1 MTYKKFYTNHDTTKL
16 FCESFGD
23 FTNPCVLL
31 IQGNSAQGL
40 FWRDSFCWTLSNKG
54 FFVLRYDHRDTGLSS
69 KIDFENSPYSLEDLS
84 ADAIMILDYLNIEKA
99 HIIGS
104 SMGGYIAQTIACK
117 YPERA
122 LSITSMMSSVYS
134 LTMDL
139 AFSED
144 LKIDIPFLSD
154 KFLESISSMNPIIG
168 TDESQIDYLLTL
180 WKIYNGNGSS
190 FNVEE
195 YKEIAK
201 KWISKNSINTISSHS
216 MAVKNSVFDRSE
228 LLCNLKTPYLII
240 HGDKDPF
247 FPIEHALKQHEI
259 VKDSDLFIVEG
270 MGHLF
275 HSYFDDII
283 ISKFVE
289 KFI

>member
-1 MTYKKFYTNHDTTKL
+1 MTYKKFYTNHDTIKL

-23 FTNPCVLL
+23 VTNPCVLL

-40 FWRDSFCWTLSNKG
+40 FWRDEFCWTLSNKG

-69 KIDFENSPYSLEDLS
+69 KFDFENSTYSLEDLS
-84 ADAIMILDYLNIEKA
+84 ADAIMILDYFNIDKA

-104 SMGGYIAQTIACK
+104 SMGGYIAQTIAYK
-117 YPERA
+117 YPERT

-154 KFLESISSMNPIIG
+154 KFLDSISSMNPM
-168 TDESQIDYLLTL
+168 TETNESQMEYLLTL
-180 WKIYNGNGSS
+180 WRVYNGNGSS

-228 LLCNLKTPYLII
+228 LLYNLKNPYLII

-247 FPIEHALKQHEI
+247 FPIEHALK
-259 VKDSDLFIVEG
+259 
-270 MGHLF
+270 
-275 HSYFDDII
+275 
-283 ISKFVE
+283 
-289 KFI
+289 